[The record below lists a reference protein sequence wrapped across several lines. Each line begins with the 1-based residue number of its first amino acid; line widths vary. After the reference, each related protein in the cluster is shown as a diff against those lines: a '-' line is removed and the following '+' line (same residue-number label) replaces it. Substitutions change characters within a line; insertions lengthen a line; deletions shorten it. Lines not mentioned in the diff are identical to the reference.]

1 MLRGTVED
9 SLVLGKRELEVG
21 AVCVALEAEVSW
33 QVSRWKSGRAAD
45 DRAEGRETREPRDAS
60 QPGDRVLEPGS
71 RRRAGHGGRDLVA
84 DLGSDV
90 PRRSGGADRTRTARP
105 EPLARAPERTPAGPP
120 ARDPRSTPAL
130 PDAARRDGRAASP
143 DRWPWPALAGRGTH
157 RGAGAT
163 TARRVRPSAPTGRWK
178 PTPPEA
184 APHASDLNLHSRR
197 VDAGGSGRV
206 RPVHGALGPDPP
218 SRAAYE
224 RHAEQ
229 GHRVTTALLER
240 GAEP

>member
-130 PDAARRDGRAASP
+130 PDAARRDGRSSLHACSGETPRRSGARSSRACEWTRYRASAQSATRCGVGEYTCAMVRMRSPRLPPGRSTYRRHRPGCAAVVVPVGLS
-143 DRWPWPALAGRGTH
+143 DGFSNGHLSCH
-157 RGAGAT
+157 RGGLFP
-163 TARRVRPSAPTGRWK
+163 AR
-178 PTPPEA
+178 
-184 APHASDLNLHSRR
+184 HD
-197 VDAGGSGRV
+197 
-206 RPVHGALGPDPP
+206 
-218 SRAAYE
+218 
-224 RHAEQ
+224 
-229 GHRVTTALLER
+229 
-240 GAEP
+240 